1 MTERSLRHR
10 SWSRRILSEVLLRWG
25 ARLGL
30 AWIGFLTLVAI
41 WAPFLANSRPLLIQD
56 AAGWHS
62 PLLQH
67 LTPADTTLLGIFFL
81 ALLFLWL
88 PGRTGYRF
96 LAWAGAALVV
106 AWLSWSLVAP
116 PVLVVHEH
124 YREAERQGQFLRVIH
139 APIPYSAKDYLRDHA
154 DTGFEIPGVHGERRH
169 WFGTDENGADVLAR
183 MIHATRIALSIGFI
197 ATGIAL
203 VIGVL
208 LGGLMGYFSGIVDL
222 IGMRLVEI
230 FEAIPT
236 LFLLLT
242 FVAFFG
248 RSLYLMMLIIGLTS
262 WSGYARYVR
271 AEFLRLRQQDFVQ
284 GAIASGLRLPS
295 ILFRHMLPNGMAPIL
310 VAASFGVASAIL
322 AEATLSFLGLGL
334 IDDPSWGQMLNQAVQ
349 SSTFHWWMAVF
360 PGGAIF
366 LTVFAYNLIGEA
378 LRDAI
383 DPHVQAEPRIT
394 NTDDP
399 TNPTNPANPA
409 NPSHAAGASRPV
421 GSGSGS
427 GTATV
432 ATGTTART
440 GY

>member
-1 MTERSLRHR
+1 MTEAVRGQ
-10 SWSRRILSEVLLRWG
+10 SWSQRILSEVALRWG
-25 ARLGL
+25 ARLGV
-30 AWIGFLTLVAI
+30 AWIGLLTLLAVF
-41 WAPFLANSRPLLIQD
+41 APLLANTHPLLVQD
-56 AAGWHS
+56 AVGWHS
-62 PLLQH
+62 PMLAH
-67 LTPADTTLLGIFFL
+67 LSPADTTLLGMFFL
-81 ALLFLWL
+81 ALLLVLL
-88 PGRTGYRF
+88 PGRRLLRF
-96 LAWAGAALVV
+96 VVWLGGAVVVGALSWTLVSPPALVV
-106 AWLSWSLVAP
+106 Y
-116 PVLVVHEH
+116 EQ
-124 YREAERQGQFLRVIH
+124 YREAEAAGVYQRVIR

-154 DTGFEIPGVHGERRH
+154 DTGLEPPRSSEERVH
-169 WFGTDENGADVLAR
+169 WFGTDENGADVLSR

-203 VIGVL
+203 AIGVV
-208 LGGLMGYFSGIVDL
+208 LGGLMGYFSGIIDI

-284 GAIASGLRLPS
+284 GAIASGLPLPS

-334 IDDPSWGQMLNQAVQ
+334 VDDPSWGQMLNQAVQ
-349 SSTFHWWMAVF
+349 SSTFNWWMAAF

-378 LRDAI
+378 LRDAV
-383 DPHVQAEPRIT
+383 DPHAQSGR
-394 NTDDP
+394 
-399 TNPTNPANPA
+399 PALLA
-409 NPSHAAGASRPV
+409 KAAG
-421 GSGSGS
+421 
-427 GTATV
+427 
-432 ATGTTART
+432 
-440 GY
+440 